1 MKDTSNRHAIIV
13 GFFVFIGIAF
23 LLAGILM
30 VGNLHETFKKKMQL
44 ISLFDDV
51 SGLQKGNNVWFSGV
65 KIGVVSDIR
74 FFGKSQVAV
83 SLKIETKIQ
92 QYIRKDAMVKI
103 ATDGLIGNKIL
114 VIYGGTSAFDEAEAG
129 DTLRVEKTFTSE
141 DMINTLQE
149 NNMNVLAIS
158 KDFKVLSQK
167 VLQGEGTL
175 GKLLND
181 NEVYNNMQATTRS
194 LQQASSKAQLLV
206 SNINVYTA
214 GFNRK
219 GTFANDLATDTVV
232 FNNIKRSADK
242 LKQITDTANQLVA
255 KLNEASQNP
264 ATTLGVLLYNEESG
278 DHVKNIIYNL
288 DSTSYKLNE
297 NMEAIQHSF
306 LFRRYFRKKARQAT
320 LNVKKY

>member
-1 MKDTSNRHAIIV
+1 
-13 GFFVFIGIAF
+13 
-23 LLAGILM
+23 
-30 VGNLHETFKKKMQL
+30 
-44 ISLFDDV
+44 
-51 SGLQKGNNVWFSGV
+51 
-65 KIGVVSDIR
+65 
-74 FFGKSQVAV
+74 
-83 SLKIETKIQ
+83 
-92 QYIRKDAMVKI
+92 
-103 ATDGLIGNKIL
+103 
-114 VIYGGTSAFDEAEAG
+114 
-129 DTLRVEKTFTSE
+129 
-141 DMINTLQE
+141 
-149 NNMNVLAIS
+149 MNVLAIS

-206 SNINVYTA
+206 SNINVYTE

-278 DHVKNIIYNL
+278 DHVKHI
-288 DSTSYKLNE
+288 S
-297 NMEAIQHSF
+297 
-306 LFRRYFRKKARQAT
+306 
-320 LNVKKY
+320 